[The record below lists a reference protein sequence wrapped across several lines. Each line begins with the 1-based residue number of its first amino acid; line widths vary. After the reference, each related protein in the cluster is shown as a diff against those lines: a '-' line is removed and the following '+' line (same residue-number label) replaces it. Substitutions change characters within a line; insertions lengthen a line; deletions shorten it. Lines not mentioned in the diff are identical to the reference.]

1 MTSQAADDDAGSL
14 VITVPEDLAECLSA
28 TMWMPWGIAKC
39 SPYNFLS
46 ESSTWS
52 YMTHLTSHVEYSR

>member
-28 TMWMPWGIAKC
+28 AMWMPWD
-39 SPYNFLS
+39 L
-46 ESSTWS
+46 
-52 YMTHLTSHVEYSR
+52 THLWTDRPLRGVPEA